1 MKHCWKSTN
10 LTYKKEKK
18 MNRLVLSV
26 EIELVI
32 QKLPPKENTTTGPDG
47 VTGEFLLFQEFIPIF
62 HNSFKNRKGRNT
74 FYTSQMSPEEQ
85 NQYYI

>member
-1 MKHCWKSTN
+1 
-10 LTYKKEKK
+10 
-18 MNRLVLSV
+18 MNRLILSV

-32 QKLPPKENTTTGPDG
+32 QKVPPKNTTTGPDG
-47 VTGEFLLFQEFIPIF
+47 FTGEFSAFQEFITIF

-74 FYTSQMSPEEQ
+74 FCTKISLEEQ